1 MASCYNLPVVTCK
14 NIVSL
19 PQNHFPQSAH
29 LHFAA
34 YFTRIQSAWFATMPL
49 SGENLPQI
57 VMDIL
62 QKVFGAGSRIKNR
75 KGIIMKKQLNYMEV
89 LKETFILTGA
99 VAIIAAAVYFFLV
112 PSHTSVSSIS
122 GLGIVLS
129 NFVPLPLSAITMILN
144 VVLLIIG
151 FFTCGKEFGVKTVYT
166 SIVLPLFIGLFEKI
180 FPNFESMTGSQELD
194 VLCYILVVS
203 VGLSILFNRNAS
215 SGGLDFVAK
224 IMNKYLHMEL
234 GKAMSLSGMCVALSA
249 ALVYDKKTVVLS
261 ILGTYFNG
269 IILDHFIFDHN
280 IKRRVCIIT
289 QKEEELRRFI
299 IEDLHSGATIYESI
313 GAYNM
318 QKRNEII
325 TIVDKSEYQ
334 RLMNYINH
342 EDPKAFVTV
351 YNVSDMRYQP
361 KS

>member
-1 MASCYNLPVVTCK
+1 MSDVKGKT
-14 NIVSL
+14 
-19 PQNHFPQSAH
+19 
-29 LHFAA
+29 
-34 YFTRIQSAWFATMPL
+34 
-49 SGENLPQI
+49 
-57 VMDIL
+57 
-62 QKVFGAGSRIKNR
+62 GA
-75 KGIIMKKQLNYMEV
+75 V
-89 LKETFILTGA
+89 LRETAVLTGA
-99 VAIIAAAVYFFLV
+99 VAIIAAGVFFFLV

-129 NFVPLPLSAITMILN
+129 NFIPIPLSAITMILN
-144 VVLLIIG
+144 VLLLIIG
-151 FFTCGKEFGVKTVYT
+151 FFTCGKEFGIKTVYT
-166 SIVLPLFIGLFEKI
+166 SIMLPLFLGLFEFI
-180 FPNFESMTGSQELD
+180 FPENTSMTGSQELD

-203 VGLSILFNRNAS
+203 IGLSILFNRNAS
-215 SGGLDFVAK
+215 SGGLDIVAK

-269 IILDHFIFDHN
+269 IILDYFIFNHN

-289 QKEEELRRFI
+289 EKEEELRQFI
-299 IEDLHSGATIYESI
+299 INDLHSGATIYESI

-334 RLMNYINH
+334 KLMNYMSH
-342 EDPKAFVTV
+342 EDPLAFITV

-361 KS
+361 KR

>member
-1 MASCYNLPVVTCK
+1 M
-14 NIVSL
+14 
-19 PQNHFPQSAH
+19 
-29 LHFAA
+29 
-34 YFTRIQSAWFATMPL
+34 
-49 SGENLPQI
+49 
-57 VMDIL
+57 
-62 QKVFGAGSRIKNR
+62 NR
-75 KGIIMKKQLNYMEV
+75 KLNTKD
-89 LKETFILTGA
+89 LIKETVILTAA

-112 PSHTSVSSIS
+112 PSHASVSSLS

-151 FFTCGKEFGVKTVYT
+151 FFTCGKEFGVKTVDT
-166 SIVLPLFIGLFEKI
+166 SILLPVFLGVFEKA
-180 FPNFESMTGSQELD
+180 FPGGISLTDSQELD

-215 SGGLDFVAK
+215 SGGLDIVAK

-261 ILGTYFNG
+261 VLGTYFNG

-289 QKEEELRRFI
+289 KKEEELRKFI
-299 IEDLHSGATIYESI
+299 INDLHSGATVYEAI
-313 GAYNM
+313 GAYNG
-318 QKRNEII
+318 QKHNEII

-334 RLMNYINH
+334 KLMNYMNH
-342 EDPKAFVTV
+342 EDPKAFITV
-351 YNVSDMRYQP
+351 YNVSDMHYQP
-361 KS
+361 KR

>member
-1 MASCYNLPVVTCK
+1 
-14 NIVSL
+14 
-19 PQNHFPQSAH
+19 
-29 LHFAA
+29 
-34 YFTRIQSAWFATMPL
+34 
-49 SGENLPQI
+49 
-57 VMDIL
+57 
-62 QKVFGAGSRIKNR
+62 
-75 KGIIMKKQLNYMEV
+75 MKKKLNYIDII
-89 LKETFILTGA
+89 KETVILTVA

-129 NFVPLPLSAITMILN
+129 NFVPLQLSAITMILN

-151 FFTCGKEFGVKTVYT
+151 FFTCGREFGVKTVYT
-166 SIVLPLFIGLFEKI
+166 SVMLPLFLGLFEII
-180 FPNFESMTGSQELD
+180 FPNFGSMTDSQELD

-215 SGGLDFVAK
+215 SGGLDIVAK

-269 IILDHFIFDHN
+269 IVLDHFIFDHN

-289 QKEEELRRFI
+289 KKEEELRQFI
-299 IEDLHSGATIYESI
+299 IHDLHSGATIYEAI

-318 QKRNEII
+318 EKRHEII
-325 TIVDKSEYQ
+325 TIVDKGEYQ
-334 RLMNYINH
+334 KLMKYINQ
-342 EDPKAFVTV
+342 EDPKAFITV
-351 YNVSDMRYQP
+351 YNVSNMRYQP
-361 KS
+361 KK

>member
-1 MASCYNLPVVTCK
+1 
-14 NIVSL
+14 
-19 PQNHFPQSAH
+19 
-29 LHFAA
+29 
-34 YFTRIQSAWFATMPL
+34 
-49 SGENLPQI
+49 
-57 VMDIL
+57 
-62 QKVFGAGSRIKNR
+62 
-75 KGIIMKKQLNYMEV
+75 MKKKLNYADIV
-89 LKETFILTGA
+89 KETVILTVA

-129 NFVPLPLSAITMILN
+129 NFVPLQLSAITMILN

-151 FFTCGKEFGVKTVYT
+151 FFTSGREFGVKTVYT
-166 SIVLPLFIGLFEKI
+166 SVMLPLFLGLFEII
-180 FPNFESMTGSQELD
+180 FPDFGSMTDSQELD
-194 VLCYILVVS
+194 VLCYVLVVS

-215 SGGLDFVAK
+215 SGGLDIVAK

-269 IILDHFIFDHN
+269 IVLDHFIFDHN

-289 QKEEELRRFI
+289 KKEEELRQFI
-299 IEDLHSGATIYESI
+299 VHDLHSGATIYEAI

-318 QKRNEII
+318 EKRREII
-325 TIVDKSEYQ
+325 TIVDKGEYQ
-334 RLMNYINH
+334 KLMKFINQ
-342 EDPKAFVTV
+342 EDPKAFITV
-351 YNVSDMRYQP
+351 YNVSNMRYQP
-361 KS
+361 KK